1 MLKGKLSKRI
11 RLNYIFYLS
20 VFFVFILPMLR
31 LVIMSIT
38 VEHGIGLDNFVQLIK
53 EQRTIRSIKNT
64 IIIATGSTLIS
75 VGLGGILAWIIAYMD
90 IKRKRLI
97 EILILGQYVIPSYI
111 ITLAWSN
118 FLQEKGFVNKGLLSF
133 GFPAINLYS
142 LWGIILVL
150 GICNTPM
157 VYLITLNMLRKI
169 PRDLEWAAR
178 TSGYS
183 QWETMLKIN
192 LIQVMPA
199 LMSGG
204 ILSFLSAID
213 NFSVPAFL
221 GISSGIPVLS
231 TYIYEKA
238 ISFGPR
244 AFSLAAAL
252 SVMLSA
258 IAITGALLQG
268 KLIRKSSGLESIKED
283 HSVRIQVKERTRAII
298 EWTILS
304 LLACINLIP
313 ILSMVLSSFK
323 KFYGAAFNTVNLS
336 LRNYQ
341 FVFTNRGVIQAVRN
355 SIGLAL
361 ATCIVC
367 ILLGTAIAYIKVRR
381 NPRAMKLVEYSA
393 SLTYAIPGIVLA
405 LAMIFHWTKVPNVYG
420 TIKIL
425 LIAYSTRYLILQIKG
440 STTALLAVELE
451 LEEAAAVSGSTKV
464 GTWRLII
471 GPLIAKPVLSGTFFI
486 FVSAMTEL
494 TLSSMLAAAGTKTI
508 GLTIFNLQQSGDY
521 NLSAAMSAA
530 VISMILLGY
539 IITEGMKKISFGKL
553 GKISYRQQTQS
564 KVVNRPC

>member
-1 MLKGKLSKRI
+1 
-11 RLNYIFYLS
+11 
-20 VFFVFILPMLR
+20 
-31 LVIMSIT
+31 MSIT
-38 VEHGIGLDNFVQLIK
+38 IENGIGLNNYSVLLK
-53 EQRTIRSIKNT
+53 EQRTLRAIKNT
-64 IIIATGSTLIS
+64 IFIATGSTLIS

-90 IKRKRLI
+90 IKRKKII
-97 EILILGQYVIPSYI
+97 EILILAQYIIPSYI

-118 FLQEKGFVNKGLLSF
+118 FLQEKGFINKILTSLGLPL
-133 GFPAINLYS
+133 INLYS
-142 LWGIILVL
+142 LGGIILVL

-157 VYLITLNMLRKI
+157 VYLITVNMLRKI

-178 TSGYS
+178 ISGYG

-244 AFSLAAAL
+244 AFSFAAAL
-252 SVMLSA
+252 SVMLSI

-268 KLIRKSSGLESIKED
+268 KLIKKSSGLESIQED
-283 HSVRIQVKERTRAII
+283 HSVRIEIKQRTRVMV
-298 EWTILS
+298 EWGLLS
-304 LLACINLIP
+304 LFGFVNFVPLI
-313 ILSMVLSSFK
+313 SMVLSSFK
-323 KFYGAAFNTVNLS
+323 KFYGATFDIANLS

-341 FVFTNRGVIQAVRN
+341 FVFSNRGVMQAVRN
-355 SIGLAL
+355 SILL
-361 ATCIVC
+361 ATITCLIC
-367 ILLGTAIAYIKVRR
+367 ILLGTCIAYIKVRK
-381 NPRAMKLVEYSA
+381 NSKAIQLAEYSS

-420 TIKIL
+420 TIKIMV
-425 LIAYSTRYLILQIKG
+425 IAYITRYLILQIKG
-440 STTALLAVELE
+440 STTALLAVEPA
-451 LEEAAAVSGSTKV
+451 LEEAASVSGSTKYE
-464 GTWRLII
+464 TWRLII
-471 GPLIAKPVLSGTFFI
+471 SPLIIKSALSSTFFI
-486 FVSAMTEL
+486 FISAMTEL

-521 NLSAAMSAA
+521 NLSAAMSAVVVA
-530 VISMILLGY
+530 MILLGY
-539 IITEGMKKISFGKL
+539 ILMEGVKKIDIQNL
-553 GKISYRQQTQS
+553 RKIALRQQTQP
-564 KVVNRPC
+564 KIVNRPCEKSGGIV